1 MVVIGYAIAATSSMV
16 SYEPITGLLAAVVC
30 CGIFKL
36 INSIFRR
43 KI

>member
-1 MVVIGYAIAATSSMV
+1 MTIIAYAIAATSSLV
-16 SYEPITGLLAAVVC
+16 TFEPITGLLAAVVC

-36 INSIFRR
+36 INSMFRR